1 MATYMHEK
9 KKLVEMKKRSTAGT
23 RSLKGAENQSGI
35 TSASQPRPL
44 WSVTLF
50 LLFGVSSYFV
60 QRNYELSCRT
70 LVCGIQLPFLP
81 SHLCSRTLLLA
92 TRNKY

>member
-44 WSVTLF
+44 
-50 LLFGVSSYFV
+50 
-60 QRNYELSCRT
+60 
-70 LVCGIQLPFLP
+70 
-81 SHLCSRTLLLA
+81 
-92 TRNKY
+92 